1 MSRRKHRTGRP
12 IDPEQRWL
20 APRQAALV
28 MGCSEYL
35 VYKLADNGK
44 IPGSRKLGAGFLSP
58 ENGSKD
64 TLNVNVWRTF

>member
-1 MSRRKHRTGRP
+1 MPHRKHRTGRP

-44 IPGSRKLGAGFLSP
+44 IPGSRKLGGRIFIPREWVEGNA
-58 ENGSKD
+58 
-64 TLNVNVWRTF
+64 